1 MGRRHLKN
9 DVELKS
15 DFRPRRCFANDSV
28 SIMKG
33 RKMNGYTQ
41 IMKKLTRGL
50 IFVLVAIIILTMCS
64 RFFNKRNK
72 NSNPDNCHYSKRPEG
87 ILSG

>member
-1 MGRRHLKN
+1 MVGRRHLKN
-9 DVELKS
+9 DAELKS

-41 IMKKLTRGL
+41 IMKK
-50 IFVLVAIIILTMCS
+50 
-64 RFFNKRNK
+64 
-72 NSNPDNCHYSKRPEG
+72 
-87 ILSG
+87 